1 MLLTIDVGNTHTVLG
16 VYEHEELLHMWRVQ
30 TDAQQ
35 TADEARVALN
45 GLFQM
50 AGIEA
55 SEISGIALATVVPS
69 LNRLWHTV
77 GKTLCQCPVISVD
90 ANLVSDMIDTSGYGG
105 TPGADRLAD
114 AVAAR
119 ALYGSPAIVL
129 DLGTATNIE
138 VIDEDGRF
146 LGGAIAPGIQTSIEG
161 LVHRTALLPDVELV
175 DPECAIGNS
184 TVKAIQIGV
193 VYGQVDAIDGMVRRI
208 WKQLGV
214 QTPVI
219 ATGGFGS
226 LMSNLSQTVTH
237 VNPELTLEG
246 LRLIYEAK
254 GTTQPQA

>member
-16 VYEHEELLHMWRVQ
+16 VYEGEELLHMWRVQ

-35 TADEARVALN
+35 TSDEARVALN

-50 AGIEA
+50 ADIEA
-55 SEISGIALATVVPS
+55 RQISGIALATVVPS

-77 GKTLCQCPVISVD
+77 GETLCHCPVVSVD
-90 ANLVSDMIDTSGYGG
+90 ANVVADMIDTSGYGG

-138 VIDEDGRF
+138 VIDENGHF

-161 LVHRTALLPDVELV
+161 LVNRTALLPDVELA
-175 DPECAIGNS
+175 DPGCAIGNS

-208 WKQLGV
+208 WKQLGTE
-214 QTPVI
+214 TPVI
-219 ATGGFGS
+219 ATGGFGY
-226 LMSNLSQTVTH
+226 LMSSLSQTVTD
-237 VNPELTLEG
+237 VNPELTLQG
-246 LRLIYEAK
+246 LRLIYQAK
-254 GTTQPQA
+254 AAQ